1 MRACHVVYGYFPFD
15 PRVRREV
22 DTLVRLGHEIDV
34 IAMREPGQA
43 IRETAGTVRVH
54 RVPFEVVRGGKLRY
68 LFQYAV
74 FFMAASA
81 LLFLLHRQRRFHVV
95 HVHSLP
101 DFQVFGALPQ
111 KFAGVRIV
119 LDLHEAMPEILAAR
133 MGAPPSGGWARL
145 AMAME
150 RASCALADHV
160 VTVNEAIRNLLVSR
174 GVEQAKISVVMNSP
188 DPALLKVKGG
198 GGLRKALGI
207 SSPKAI
213 VYVGGMNPER
223 DLGLLIRAVARLRAT
238 LPLDLVIFGYGDPAY
253 RHVLEDV
260 AREEGLESGFQLGPR
275 LPQEEV
281 FSYVSVSDI
290 GPITYEK
297 NPLTE
302 LAVPNKVFE
311 YAAAMKPLV
320 IANLK
325 ALRRLFEGAALFYEP
340 GDADDLARQIRRVL
354 EEDDLRETLV
364 RNASRVFEACRW
376 EVMASRLAQLYSD
389 VATSGG

>member
-34 IAMREPGQA
+34 IAMREPGEA
-43 IRETAGTVRVH
+43 IHETTGKVRVH

-81 LLFLLHRQRRFHVV
+81 LLVRLHRQRRFHIV

-111 KFAGVRIV
+111 KLGGARIV

-133 MGAPPSGGWARL
+133 MGASSSGGWVRL
-145 AMAME
+145 AKAME
-150 RASCALADHV
+150 RASCAVADRV
-160 VTVNEAIRNLLVSR
+160 VTVNESIRALLVSR
-174 GVEQAKISVVMNSP
+174 GVKEAKISVVMNSP
-188 DPALLKVKGG
+188 DPTLLRVKGG
-198 GGLRKALGI
+198 DDLRRAIGL
-207 SSPKAI
+207 SSEKAI
-213 VYVGGMNPER
+213 VYVGGINAER
-223 DLGLLIRAVARLRAT
+223 HLELLIRAVARLRYT

-253 RHVLEDV
+253 RRVLEDV
-260 AREEGLESGFQLGPR
+260 ARKEGLASGFHLGPR
-275 LPQEEV
+275 LPPEDV
-281 FSYVSVSDI
+281 FSYVSLSDI
-290 GPITYEK
+290 GPITYER

-311 YAAAMKPLV
+311 YAAANKPLI

-325 ALRRLFEGAALFYEP
+325 ALRGLFEGAALFYEP
-340 GDADDLARQIRRVL
+340 GDADYLARQIRRVL
-354 EEDDLRETLV
+354 EENGLSETLV

-389 VATSGG
+389 VATTGG